1 MFQIISSIIGISSLI
16 YFIMLAICVGLT
28 NEFTYF
34 WILLGVVCIVSS
46 IFSHKIIN
54 IWSSL
59 HIGIRGSIIGVVSI
73 SAVIVAVILGIIIK
87 NGVNKPEQGAD
98 YIIVLGGQV
107 RGTVPSL
114 NLAKR
119 LDKAYEYLQNSP
131 ETKVIVSG
139 GQGTGEDITEAEAMN
154 TYLINKG
161 IAKERIIME
170 DKSVNTHENIKFSK
184 KLMNKKEPQIV
195 IVTSSFHVYRGIRI
209 AKKQGLNNVEGLG
222 STIRWYTVPNL
233 YLREAIA
240 IIKYY
245 ICGQI

>member
-233 YLREAIA
+233 YLREAMA

-245 ICGQI
+245 ICRQI